1 MKRDP
6 ISPYFDIK
14 TDAEGHEYMEVYLE
28 GIALLRLVL
37 SNKGTAFTEDERVA
51 LGLDGLLPP
60 QVNTLEQQ
68 VERVYRGFLREP
80 DPIAKYQYLRA
91 LQERAETLFY
101 ALLERHLEEMMPI
114 IYTPTVGQAVQQF
127 SHLYQNPRGLSFS
140 PLNID
145 RAAGVVR
152 NFPWNDVRMI
162 VATDSSAILGI
173 GDQGYGGLAI
183 AIGKLAIYTIGG
195 GVDPFHT
202 MPVKLDVGT
211 DRLELLNDEF
221 YLGVR
226 QRRLRGERY
235 LSFLDKFVKAIHE
248 RWPRAVIQ
256 WEDLSKDVAFTILER
271 YRKRLPSFNDDIQ
284 GTGAVA
290 LAGLLSASRL
300 KGEALRD
307 QRIVILGAGAGG
319 IGVAWAITQG
329 LLREGLNPEEA
340 RDRVC
345 VLDSR
350 GLLVEGRNV
359 EAYKQAFVQPRT
371 HIADWRIANDIPTLL
386 ETIENT
392 KATALLGL
400 SGQTG
405 AFNHPVVQAMARN
418 TARPIIFPLS
428 NPTSACEALP
438 EDILDWSEGRAIVA
452 AGSPFPDVERDGQLY
467 PVGQGNNAFI
477 FPGLGFGTILAEC
490 REVTDAMVLEAAY
503 ALADYTAA
511 AHLKAGRIYPPVR
524 ELREVSIRV
533 GSRVIEQALKEGV
546 AGRTDLAGR
555 DLDTYLRSRFW
566 KPRYLPIVRGDHTA
580 MIDHPGYPPK
590 DE

>member
-1 MKRDP
+1 MKREP

-14 TDAEGHEYMEVYLE
+14 SDTEGHEYMEVYLE

-80 DPIAKYQYLRA
+80 DPISKYQYLRA

-127 SHLYQNPRGLSFS
+127 SHLYQNPRGISFS

-145 RAAGVVR
+145 RADRVVR
-152 NFPWNDVRMI
+152 NYPWNDVRMI

-183 AIGKLAIYTIGG
+183 AIGKLALYTIGG

-235 LSFLDKFVKAIHE
+235 LAFLDKFVKTIHN
-248 RWPRAVIQ
+248 RWPRAIIQ
-256 WEDLSKDVAFTILER
+256 WEDLSKDVAFAVLER
-271 YRKRLPSFNDDIQ
+271 YRKQIPSFNDDIQ

-290 LAGLLSASRL
+290 LAGMLSASRL
-300 KGEALRD
+300 KGESLRD
-307 QRIVILGAGAGG
+307 QRIVIHGAGAGG
-319 IGVAWAITQG
+319 VGVAWAIRRG
-329 LLREGLNPEEA
+329 LERAGLSPDEA
-340 RDRVC
+340 RRRVL
-345 VLDSR
+345 VLDSG
-350 GLLVEGRNV
+350 GLLLRGRARM
-359 EAYKQAFVQPRT
+359 EDYKHDYAQSPEDLAGWTYKGDSP
-371 HIADWRIANDIPTLL
+371 DLL
-386 ETIENT
+386 ETIRES
-392 KATALLGL
+392 KATVLLGL
-400 SGQTG
+400 SGRPKAFDEAIVRAMG
-405 AFNHPVVQAMARN
+405 ANHE
-418 TARPIIFPLS
+418 RPIIFPLS
-428 NPTSACEALP
+428 NPTSSCEAEP
-438 EDILDWSEGRAIVA
+438 VDILHWTEGRAIVA
-452 AGSPFPDVERDGQLY
+452 TGSPFDPVPMDGVTH
-467 PVGQGNNAFI
+467 PIGQGNNAFI
-477 FPGLGFGTILAEC
+477 FPGLGFGAILSDAKKITDNMVMAAAESLAE
-490 REVTDAMVLEAAY
+490 
-503 ALADYTAA
+503 YTIARYVEGG
-511 AHLKAGRIYPPVR
+511 LIYPPISD
-524 ELREVSIRV
+524 LRQTSLIVAEAVIR
-533 GSRVIEQALKEGV
+533 QAQTDGV
-546 AGRTDLAGR
+546 AMRDDIPEDVKGFVAERSWKAEYQPFVKGR
-555 DLDTYLRSRFW
+555 
-566 KPRYLPIVRGDHTA
+566 H
-580 MIDHPGYPPK
+580 
-590 DE
+590 

>member
-1 MKRDP
+1 MKREP

-14 TDAEGHEYMEVYLE
+14 TDSEGHEYMEVYLE

-60 QVNTLEQQ
+60 QVNTLDQQ
-68 VERVYRGFLREP
+68 VERIYRGFLREP
-80 DPIAKYQYLRA
+80 DPIAKYQYLRS

-127 SHLYQNPRGLSFS
+127 SHLYQNPRGISFS

-145 RAAGVVR
+145 RADQVVR
-152 NFPWNDVRMI
+152 NYPWNDVRMI

-195 GVDPFHT
+195 GVNPLHT

-226 QRRLRGERY
+226 QRRLRGDRY
-235 LSFLDKFVKAIHE
+235 LVFLDKFVKSIQD

-256 WEDLSKDVAFTILER
+256 WEDLSKNVAFTVLDR
-271 YRKRLPSFNDDIQ
+271 YRKKIPSFNDDIQ

-290 LAGLLSASRL
+290 LAGLLSASRS
-300 KGEALRD
+300 KGESLRE
-307 QRIVILGAGAGG
+307 QRIVIHGAGAGG

-329 LLREGLNPEEA
+329 LMREGLSREEA
-340 RDRVC
+340 REHVY

-350 GLLVEGRNV
+350 GLLVRSEGRNLDT
-359 EAYKQAFVQPRT
+359 YKQDYAQSPET
-371 HIADWRIANDIPTLL
+371 IANWSIANTTPTLL
-386 ETIENT
+386 ETITNT
-392 KATALLGL
+392 KATVLLGL

-405 AFNHPVVQAMARN
+405 AFNHPVVQAMACN
-418 TARPIIFPLS
+418 TAHPIIFPLS

-438 EDILDWSEGRAIVA
+438 QDILDWSEGRAIVA
-452 AGSPFPDVERDGQLY
+452 AGSPFPDALCDGKTY
-467 PVGQGNNAFI
+467 PIGQGNNAFI
-477 FPGLGFGTILAEC
+477 FPGLGFGAILAEC
-490 REVTDAMVLEAAY
+490 VEITDNMVLEAAY
-503 ALADYTAA
+503 ALAEYTAA
-511 AHLKAGRIYPPVR
+511 FHLKVGRIYPPIS

-533 GSRVIEQALKEGV
+533 AVRVIGQALQENV
-546 AGRTDLAGR
+546 ARKTDLEGH
-555 DLDTYLRSRFW
+555 DLDTYLRKRFW

-580 MIDHPGYPPK
+580 MIDHP
-590 DE
+590 DSLQ